1 MNIFVYSTVAWICAL
16 YHPDKHV
23 VKQLLE
29 YCQLLSTA
37 HRVLDGTQ
45 ATELTK
51 TGRRVKW
58 WRLADA
64 KADALVYSATHVNH
78 PCAVWV
84 RKSKANYDWLAQLLV
99 EVTKEY
105 TFRYDKTHKC
115 QLIGLVDF
123 LVSNAPANIPAGERT
138 PFALAM
144 PDECKCSGDAVGSY
158 HTYFNQKK
166 QKLAA
171 WKKRTTPDWFVAAA
185 DTAAGPGNNL

>member
-1 MNIFVYSTVAWICAL
+1 MNVFVYSTIAWICAL

-23 VKQLLE
+23 IKMVLE
-29 YCQLLSTA
+29 YAQLLSTA

-51 TGRRVKW
+51 TGRKMKR
-58 WRLADA
+58 WRLADS

-84 RKSKANYDWLAQLLV
+84 RKSKANYEWLAQLLV
-99 EVTKEY
+99 EVSKEY
-105 TFRYDKTHKC
+105 TFRYGKTHKC

-123 LVSNAPANIPAGERT
+123 LVSHAPANIPEGDRT

-144 PDECKCSGDAVGSY
+144 PDECKVPGNAVSSY
-158 HTYFNQKK
+158 HKYFNERK

-171 WKKRTTPDWFVAAA
+171 WKNRETPDWFAAA
-185 DTAAGPGNNL
+185 AELA